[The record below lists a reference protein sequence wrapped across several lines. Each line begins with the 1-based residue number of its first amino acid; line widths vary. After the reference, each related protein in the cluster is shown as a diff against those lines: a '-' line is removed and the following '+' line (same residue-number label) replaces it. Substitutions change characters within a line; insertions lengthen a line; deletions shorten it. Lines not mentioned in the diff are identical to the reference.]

1 MQSGCENVHETG
13 AGNAWAEAG
22 NAHQAGYM
30 RQVSAGNM
38 RQGGAGNTRQKIA
51 VGGHWG

>member
-22 NAHQAGYM
+22 NAHQAGNM
-30 RQVSAGNM
+30 RQISAGNM
-38 RQGGAGNTRQKIA
+38 RQGCAGNTRQKIA